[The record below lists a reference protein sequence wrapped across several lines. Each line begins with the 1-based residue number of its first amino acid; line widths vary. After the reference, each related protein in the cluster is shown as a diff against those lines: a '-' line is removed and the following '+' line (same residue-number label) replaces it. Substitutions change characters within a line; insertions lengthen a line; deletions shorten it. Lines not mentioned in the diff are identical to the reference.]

1 MADRFDFAVIGAGIV
16 GLATATAISRRHPQA
31 SIVVLEAEERVGFH
45 QSGHN
50 SGVLHSGL
58 YYTPG
63 SLKARL
69 CVEGRRRMVEFCEE
83 NGIAH
88 DVTGKLVVALD
99 RREAARLEK
108 LHERAI
114 ANGLSGV
121 RWLQAGEW
129 HDIEPHIFGL
139 AALHV
144 PEAGVADFPAVVRRL
159 AEKLPG
165 EVRTSWRVVAI
176 RRHEGRWHIGSE
188 SGVVVADRF
197 VACAGLQADRV
208 AELAGA
214 TPPVRIVPFRGEYFA
229 LGGRSEKLVR
239 HLVYPVP
246 DPRFPFLGVHFTRR
260 IDGTVEVG
268 PNAVPALGRHHY
280 RGTAP
285 NWAEFWET
293 LRTPGFLRLALRY
306 APTGVAEIFRS
317 RSARLYGRAAAR
329 LLPALDTADLAPA
342 GAGVR
347 AQAVSPDG
355 RLVDDF
361 SLLRQENALHVLN
374 APSPAATASLAIGDH
389 IASLLD
395 DA

>member
-1 MADRFDFAVIGAGIV
+1 MADRFDYAVIGAGIV
-16 GLATATAISRRHPQA
+16 GLATATAIHQRHPQA
-31 SIVVLEAEERVGFH
+31 SIAVLEAEDRVGLH

-69 CVEGRRRMVEFCEE
+69 CVEGRRRMVEFCED

-99 RREAARLEK
+99 QKEVTRLER
-108 LHERAI
+108 LHERAH
-114 ANGLSGV
+114 ANGLQGV
-121 RWLQAGEW
+121 CWLERGEW
-129 HDIEPHIFGL
+129 YDIEPHIAGR

-165 EVRTSWRVVAI
+165 DVRTSWRVASI
-176 RRHEGRWHIGSE
+176 RRQGGAWEVAGDHGAILAGRL
-188 SGVVVADRF
+188 

-208 AELAGA
+208 AEMAGA

-229 LGGRSEKLVR
+229 LTGPSEKLVR

-285 NWAEFWET
+285 DWREFIET
-293 LRTPGFLRLALRY
+293 LRSPGFLRLALRY
-306 APTGVAEIFRS
+306 APTGIAEIIRS

-329 LLPALDTADLAPA
+329 LLPALDTSDLTVA

-374 APSPAATASLAIGDH
+374 APSPAATASLAIGER
-389 IASLLD
+389 IAALLD
-395 DA
+395 EG

>member
-1 MADRFDFAVIGAGIV
+1 MTDVFDFAVIGGGIV
-16 GLATATAISRRHPQA
+16 GLATATALVARHPQA
-31 SIVVLEAEERVGFH
+31 SIVVLEAETEVSVH

-69 CVEGRRRMVEFCEE
+69 CVEGRRRMLDFCQRHGV
-83 NGIAH
+83 NH

-99 RREAARLEK
+99 RQEVSRLER
-108 LHERAI
+108 LHTRGQ
-114 ANGLSGV
+114 ANGLAGIE
-121 RWLQAGEW
+121 RLGRGEW
-129 HDIEPHIFGL
+129 AEIEPHVVGV

-144 PEAGVADFPAVVRRL
+144 PEAGVVDFPEVVRRL
-159 AEKLPG
+159 AADLAG
-165 EVRTSWRVVAI
+165 EVRRSFPVTSI
-176 RRHEGRWHIGSE
+176 RRRSSRWELAGPA
-188 SGVVVADRF
+188 GAVTADRF

-208 AELAGA
+208 ARMAG
-214 TPPVRIVPFRGEYFA
+214 TEPPVRIVPFRGEYFS
-229 LGGRSEKLVR
+229 LRGPSERLVR

-260 IDGTVEVG
+260 IDGVVEVG

-280 RGTAP
+280 REVRP
-285 NWAEFWET
+285 DWREFRQT
-293 LRTPGFLRLALRY
+293 LTTPGFARLAVRY
-306 APTGVAEIFRS
+306 APTGLAEIVRS
-317 RSARLYGRAAAR
+317 RSARLYARGARR
-329 LLPALDTADLAPA
+329 LLPALDTEDLAPA

-361 SLLRQENALHVLN
+361 SLLRQDGALHVLN

-395 DA
+395 G

>member
-1 MADRFDFAVIGAGIV
+1 MAERFDYAVIGGGIV
-16 GLATATAISRRHPQA
+16 GLATATALHERHPQA
-31 SIVVLEAEERVGFH
+31 SIVVLEAEDRVGRH

-58 YYTPG
+58 YYAPG

-69 CVEGRRRMVEFCEE
+69 CVEGRRRMVEFCED

-88 DVTGKLVVALD
+88 RITGKLVVALD
-99 RREAARLEK
+99 AREVDRLRK
-108 LHERAI
+108 LHERAN
-114 ANGLSGV
+114 ANGLAGV
-121 RWLQAGEW
+121 RWLERGEW
-129 HDIEPHIFGL
+129 YDIEPHVAGR

-165 EVRTSWRVVAI
+165 EVRTSWRVTSI
-176 RRHEGRWHIGSE
+176 RRRGGSWHIAGE
-188 SGVVVADRF
+188 AGQVEAGRF
-197 VACAGLQADRV
+197 VACAGLQSDRV
-208 AELAGA
+208 AEMAGA
-214 TPPVRIVPFRGEYFA
+214 TPPVRIVPFRGEYFS
-229 LGGRSEKLVR
+229 LTGPSERLVR

-280 RGTAP
+280 RGAAP
-285 NWAEFWET
+285 DWGEFRET
-293 LRTPGFLRLALRY
+293 LRTPGFLRLAFRY
-306 APTGVAEIFRS
+306 VPTGTAEIVRS
-317 RSARLYGRAAAR
+317 RSARLYGRAASR
-329 LLPALDTADLAPA
+329 LVPALETSDLEPA

-347 AQAVSPDG
+347 AQAVTPDG

-361 SLLRQENALHVLN
+361 SLLRQESALHVLN

-389 IASLLD
+389 IASLLED
-395 DA
+395 